1 MRISDWSSDVCSSDL
16 YDERRKWWQPDPL
29 PHALG
34 RRRRSEKI
42 LSVQSVIRLSPLS
55 CLRDVPSSF
64 GAPAYNCGRNTADWI
79 AMSVFDFRAAR
90 GVRPDAL
97 QRALGGDYIEFD
109 EILASGGELALDEDD
124 AG

>member
-16 YDERRKWWQPDPL
+16 LLRRLPGGPGASDGAVALDTRVKPEYDERRKWWQPDPL

-34 RRRRSEKI
+34 RRRRREKI
-42 LSVQSVIRLSPLS
+42 LTVQAVIRLSPLS

-79 AMSVFDFRAAR
+79 AISAFAFRPPPGTRTR
-90 GVRPDAL
+90 G
-97 QRALGGDYIEFD
+97 G
-109 EILASGGELALDEDD
+109 
-124 AG
+124 